1 MNLSSNLVDWC
12 LGPHFAY
19 TFAFCPETSSK
30 DCVMNFKTFEKVKY
44 QKALRSL
51 WEVTASLRFLYSL
64 SWSPTIRTHPG
75 WPQKSRLWTVS
86 LSESPKLPQ
95 IYFPVSER
103 SSEAL
108 MDERVMMERQS
119 ERPSQ
124 DSNECSK
131 VPSRRI
137 SIHSTESAKNAMK
150 SRRSLS
156 TAKLEIENPV
166 QSYSISGINR
176 KDEKLFRVFGGVL
189 WFYGINH
196 ARPLITHDLQ
206 WHWRYLE
213 FIKMEALDATSA
225 WVLLFA
231 ASLCHL
237 GWCIIKPCN
246 FWIYSLMD
254 SSTWRSVLAINMY
267 LKYQFSCYTEDCI
280 VLPYE
285 LLWEV
290 TSIYE
295 IY

>member
-1 MNLSSNLVDWC
+1 M
-12 LGPHFAY
+12 A
-19 TFAFCPETSSK
+19 
-30 DCVMNFKTFEKVKY
+30 
-44 QKALRSL
+44 
-51 WEVTASLRFLYSL
+51 
-64 SWSPTIRTHPG
+64 
-75 WPQKSRLWTVS
+75 
-86 LSESPKLPQ
+86 
-95 IYFPVSER
+95 
-103 SSEAL
+103 
-108 MDERVMMERQS
+108 
-119 ERPSQ
+119 
-124 DSNECSK
+124 
-131 VPSRRI
+131 
-137 SIHSTESAKNAMK
+137 STERTRN
-150 SRRSLS
+150 
-156 TAKLEIENPV
+156 
-166 QSYSISGINR
+166 YSVCLV
-176 KDEKLFRVFGGVL
+176 E
-189 WFYGINH
+189 FYGINH

-295 IY
+295 IYMTLKQNMIRYCIHTHQCFCKRHKSNDDDRRWVATGFYKTRSVMKSEVAVDAFGK